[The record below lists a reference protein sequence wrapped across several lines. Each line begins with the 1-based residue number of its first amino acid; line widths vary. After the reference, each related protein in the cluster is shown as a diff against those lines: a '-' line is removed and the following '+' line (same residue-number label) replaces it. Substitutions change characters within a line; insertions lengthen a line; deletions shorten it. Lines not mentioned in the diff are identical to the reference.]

1 MAEETQTDL
10 IAARKVVKPEE
21 FSFVRYRREG
31 EVVRLTLDRPEHN
44 LLHEPMLL
52 ELAAAIEHAGNQ
64 RDVKVVVLDSACKVF
79 SGGIDLG
86 EYTQNRVFQVLS
98 AFEAAFLSMMETSKP
113 LIVVVNGPA
122 VGGGCEVAALGDLVI
137 ATPRAKFAQPEV
149 TIGVFP
155 PLAATVLPHLIGPK
169 QTLEMVLIGEPITA
183 ERALE
188 LGLVNRVVPEAQLAA
203 TVNALVAQITAQSG
217 PVLSMA
223 KRAVLGGMGL
233 SLRDSLHR
241 SIQIFLNELYGLEDS
256 QEGLRAVLE
265 KRKPQWKNR

>member
-1 MAEETQTDL
+1 MTEETQTDL
-10 IAARKVVKPEE
+10 IAARKVVNPEE
-21 FSFVRYRREG
+21 FRFVRYRREG
-31 EVVRLTLDRPEHN
+31 DVVWLTLDRPEHN
-44 LLHEPMLL
+44 LLHEPMLV
-52 ELAAAIEHAGNQ
+52 ELAGAIEHAGNQ
-64 RDVKVVVLDSACKVF
+64 RDVKVMVLESACKVF

-86 EYTQNRVFQVLS
+86 EYTPNRVFQVLS
-98 AFEAAFLSMMETSKP
+98 AFEAAFMAMLETSKP
-113 LIVVVNGPA
+113 LIVAVNGPA

-137 ATPRAKFAQPEV
+137 ATPRARFAQPEV

-188 LGLVNRVVPEAQLAA
+188 LGLVNRVVPEAQLDAA
-203 TVNALVAQITAQSG
+203 VKALAAQIAAQSA

-233 SLRDSLHR
+233 SLKDSLHK
-241 SIQIFLNELYGLEDS
+241 SMQIFLNELYGLEDS
-256 QEGLRAVLE
+256 QEGLRAVQE
-265 KRKPQWKNR
+265 KRKPVWKNR

>member
-10 IAARKVVKPEE
+10 MAGRQVLEPEK
-21 FSFVRYRREG
+21 FRFVRYRREG
-31 EVVRLTLDRPEHN
+31 EVVWLTLDRPENN
-44 LLHEPMLL
+44 LLNEPMLQ
-52 ELAAAIEHAGNQ
+52 ELAKALEHSGNAS
-64 RDVKVVVLDSACKVF
+64 DVKVMVLDSACSVF

-98 AFEAAFLSMMETSKP
+98 AFEAAFLAMMEASKP

-122 VGGGCEVAALGDLVI
+122 VGGGSELAAMGDLVI

-169 QTLEMVLIGEPITA
+169 QTLEMVLIGEPISA

-188 LGLVNRVVPEAQLAA
+188 LGLVNRVVPEAKLEA
-203 TVNALVAQITAQSG
+203 TVNALVAQIAAQSG

-233 SLRDSLHR
+233 SLKDSLHK